1 MATLQVSKRESS
13 ENPNTLRHEGK
24 LPAVL
29 YGPERDSVSLTINKK
44 RMKEL
49 LNEITRSTRVELE
62 LNGEV
67 HKVFLRD
74 IQYDHLTDE
83 PIHIDFYEV
92 PDEHPVEMK
101 IPVVTV
107 GTPEGVSSG
116 GILDHLME
124 TITVYGKAT
133 DIPEILR
140 LDVEDLEI
148 GDSIHVSDLDLG
160 DLEILTPEDR
170 TVLSVLAPRKE
181 IEIDLTEPTI
191 GEELLGEEGLE
202 GEEELEELEE
212 GEEELEEGEV
222 EGEEAGEEGEELE
235 PKEEGEEPE

>member
-1 MATLQVSKRESS
+1 MTTLQVNERKS
-13 ENPNTLRHEGK
+13 EKNPNTLRREGQ
-24 LPAVL
+24 LPAVI
-29 YGPERDSVSLTINKK
+29 YGPERETVSLSVDKK
-44 RMKEL
+44 ETKEL
-49 LNEITRSTRVELE
+49 LDEVTRSARLE
-62 LNGEV
+62 LSIDGEV
-67 HKVFLRD
+67 HQAFLKD

-83 PIHIDFYEV
+83 PTHIDFYEV

-116 GILDHLME
+116 GIMDQLME
-124 TITVYGKAT
+124 TITVHGKAT

-140 LDVEDLEI
+140 LDVDELEI

-170 TVLSVLAPRKE
+170 TVLSILAPRKE

-191 GEELLGEEGLE
+191 GEELLAEEELE
-202 GEEELEELEE
+202 EEEELGEEELE
-212 GEEELEEGEV
+212 EEELEEGEM
-222 EGEEAGEEGEELE
+222 EEAELEEEELEEGES
-235 PKEEGEEPE
+235 EESK

>member
-1 MATLQVSKRESS
+1 MATLQVRERDSE

-44 RMKEL
+44 KMTEL
-49 LNEITRSTRVELE
+49 LKEITRSTRVKLE
-62 LNGEV
+62 LDGDV
-67 HKVFLRD
+67 HEVFLRD

-83 PIHIDFYEV
+83 PIHVDFYEV
-92 PDEHPVEMK
+92 PDDHPVEMK
-101 IPVVTV
+101 IPVVMV

-116 GILDHLME
+116 GIMDQLME
-124 TITVYGKAT
+124 TLTVYGEAT

-140 LDVEDLEI
+140 LDVEELEI

-160 DLEILTPEDR
+160 DLEILTLEDR
-170 TVLSVLAPRKE
+170 TVLSILAPRKE

-191 GEELLGEEGLE
+191 DEELLGEEELE
-202 GEEELEELEE
+202 GEEEELEE
-212 GEEELEEGEV
+212 GEEEELEEEELEEEAAG
-222 EGEEAGEEGEELE
+222 EGEETKPEEGS
-235 PKEEGEEPE
+235 EGTES

>member
-1 MATLQVSKRESS
+1 MATLQVSERES
-13 ENPNTLRHEGK
+13 EKNPNTLRREGK

-44 RMKEL
+44 KMKEL

-62 LNGEV
+62 LDGDV
-67 HKVFLRD
+67 HEVFLRE

-92 PDEHPVEMK
+92 PDDHPVEME

-116 GILDHLME
+116 GILDQLME
-124 TITVYGKAT
+124 TITVYGEAR

-140 LDVEDLEI
+140 LNV
-148 GDSIHVSDLDLG
+148 
-160 DLEILTPEDR
+160 
-170 TVLSVLAPRKE
+170 
-181 IEIDLTEPTI
+181 
-191 GEELLGEEGLE
+191 
-202 GEEELEELEE
+202 EELE
-212 GEEELEEGEV
+212 
-222 EGEEAGEEGEELE
+222 
-235 PKEEGEEPE
+235 